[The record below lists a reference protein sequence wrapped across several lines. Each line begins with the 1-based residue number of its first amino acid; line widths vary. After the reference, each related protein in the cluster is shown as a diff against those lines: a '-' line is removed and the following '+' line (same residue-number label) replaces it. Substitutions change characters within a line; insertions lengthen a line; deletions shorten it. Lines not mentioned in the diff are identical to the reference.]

1 MSKASRIY
9 AWGEIK
15 DHRRIYA
22 IIIIVIALTMSS
34 FMLTHAAILYTSQV
48 ISSTTKMALSSDVC
62 ILAPG
67 SDERDLYGGAVE
79 IPDAEEIE
87 KTINEFPGYR
97 ASVRCVLQGSYNV
110 GDGFDGCVIQ
120 GIDLKRDVEL
130 EKIKSSM
137 VQGEW
142 FDENEE
148 YIHHRTGIRIDLG
161 NLTSKIKIGDKS
173 IGRIDFEIGN
183 PGEGPYPVIVG
194 ETATKVHPIKVGDV
208 ISVIGTKG
216 SRGAFSASVVTIE
229 LKVIGTYRSGTP
241 TLDQMVWF
249 MPVDCLREIKG
260 YGSFTDTSP
269 QKLLSLPQLT
279 DKIGFLLQSIP
290 FVSEI
295 PMYNITLSDIGSTLE
310 GVSEGLILADAGF
323 EVDRSAG
330 EIVLVRVPK
339 PPCYV
344 GEIAHSKDV
353 VNELREAIDG
363 AMNEHV
369 IYSSRDLIRYIS
381 GSMQDIANIMHW
393 IMMLIIL
400 AMATFAIY
408 HAMDNIVLRKIREIG
423 TLKAFGATDGAIL
436 EIFLNQAL
444 FIGFLSGGFAVGIS
458 VIAMRFINWYGGI
471 SIGFIGENQLDIKF
485 LVTWSIVLIT
495 FILPILVSILASI
508 LPAKKAATLSPVE
521 ALKKGEISL

>member
-15 DHRRIYA
+15 DHRRIYT

-34 FMLTHAAILYTSQV
+34 FMLAHAAILYTSQV

-79 IPDAEEIE
+79 IPDAGEIE
-87 KTINEFPGYR
+87 KTINELPGYR

-130 EKIKSSM
+130 EKIKSSV
-137 VQGEW
+137 VQGKW
-142 FDENEE
+142 FDESKK
-148 YIHHRTGIRIDLG
+148 YLHRRTGIKIDLG
-161 NLTSKIKIGDKS
+161 NLTSKIKIGDKT

-183 PGEGPYPVIVG
+183 PGEEPYPVIIG
-194 ETATKVHPIKVGDV
+194 ETAIKVHPIKVGDV

-216 SRGAFSASVVTIE
+216 SRGAFSASVVTTE

-260 YGSFTDTSP
+260 YGSFTDTPP

-295 PMYNITLSDIGSTLE
+295 PVYNITLSDIGSTLE

-323 EVDRSAG
+323 EVDRGAG
-330 EIVLVRVPK
+330 EIVLVKAPEPRFHMK
-339 PPCYV
+339 
-344 GEIAHSKDV
+344 EIAHSKDV
-353 VNELREAIDG
+353 VNELRGAVDG
-363 AMNEHV
+363 SMNYV
-369 IYSSRDLIRYIS
+369 IYSSHDLIRYIS

-393 IMMLIIL
+393 IMMFIIL
-400 AMATFAIY
+400 ALATFAIY

-458 VIAMRFINWYGGI
+458 VIAMRFINWYGGL
-471 SIGFIGENQLDIKF
+471 SIGFIGETQLDIKF
-485 LVTWSIVLIT
+485 LVTWSLVLTT